1 MKTNL
6 VYTAFMIMAALAFLS
21 VNDRAESLDIKKIIQ
36 GTVKEAKGNSIKI
49 IEDSDG
55 KEVPVAI
62 DSNTVYDN
70 AQKFTDIKAG
80 DKVQIEYQ
88 ENHNKSTAT
97 MITRIETGNED
108 NL

>member
-1 MKTNL
+1 MQTNL
-6 VYTAFMIMAALAFLS
+6 AYTVFMIMAGLAFLS

-55 KEVPVAI
+55 KEVPVTI

-70 AQKFTDIKAG
+70 VQKLADIKAG
-80 DKVQIEYQ
+80 DMVQIEYQ
-88 ENHNKSTAT
+88 EDHSKSTAI
-97 MITRIETGNED
+97 MITKIETDIGGGQ
-108 NL
+108 

>member
-1 MKTNL
+1 MGKDL
-6 VYTAFMIMAALAFLS
+6 VFTTFMIMVALAFLS
-21 VNDRAESLDIKKIIQ
+21 VNDRAEPLDIKKILQ

-49 IEDSDG
+49 IEDPDG
-55 KEVPVAI
+55 KEVPVII

-70 AQKFTDIKAG
+70 VQKFTDIKVG

-97 MITRIETGNED
+97 MITKIETGNED
-108 NL
+108 NV